1 MRKAAPRTKPRIAK
15 AATFAAATSGWI
27 ANANLA
33 AANAKLQGAFKLQN
47 FFPLATSIILRRGSV
62 KYATL
67 GDTTLPVD
75 SLMTYKNGSQNNFF
89 GATANAIYDI
99 TTVVNPNV
107 SPTAAVSGLT
117 SGDWSSA
124 QFATTGGV
132 YLVNVNASDNMEIY
146 DGTAWWAITN
156 QPINRL
162 NFDTQTT
169 NFTVGATVTGGTS
182 GSTAVI
188 SSMVDNGATG
198 YLIVGTVTGTGFVD
212 NETITGG
219 GGSALVNGVIQPL
232 FVAFTGVNTN
242 VLSYVWPYKSR
253 LFFIEENSM
262 NAWYLPIDSIG
273 GAATKLPMGGLFTLG
288 GSLLFGAS
296 WSLDTSGDGGL
307 SEQCVFVSTE
317 GEVVVFQGNNPAD
330 ANNWS
335 RVGTYRIGKP
345 LGPKAFIR
353 AGGDLV
359 ISTSI
364 GFVPL
369 SQAIQRDIAALS
381 PAAVSYK
388 IETEWNNFVSMR
400 AGSDW
405 CCEVWPSS
413 QMVIIALPTV
423 NYQPATMLV
432 SNARTGAWAEYTNWD
447 GNCLDVFNDRLFFG
461 SQNGRVVE
469 ANVSGLDEGNTYT
482 GLWVPLFDDFRSAD
496 ALKTALNGRVFMR
509 GPKEPD
515 PAVNCQFDYIYSA
528 YPTASAPVIS
538 DGSEWGV
545 GIWGTSIWG
554 TANTL
559 DNYNQWVSLGGAGYA
574 IAPDVQVTSG
584 FVVPLDTEI
593 IRFEMTYDMGDILS

>member
-1 MRKAAPRTKPRIAK
+1 M
-15 AATFAAATSGWI
+15 AATSGWI

-47 FFPLATSIILRRGSV
+47 FFPLTTSVILRRGSV

-99 TTVVNPNV
+99 TTVADANV
-107 SPTAAVSGLT
+107 SPAAAVSGLT
-117 SGDWSSA
+117 SGQWSST

-132 YLVNVNASDNMEIY
+132 YLVNVNASDSMRLY
-146 DGTAWWAITN
+146 DGTAWWTISN
-156 QPINRL
+156 QPVNRL
-162 NFDTQTT
+162 DFDAQTT
-169 NFTVGATVTGGTS
+169 NFTVGATITGGTS

-188 SSMVDNGATG
+188 QSMVDNGATG
-198 YLIVGTVTGTGFVD
+198 YLILGTVTGAGFQD
-212 NETITGG
+212 NELITGG
-219 GGSALVNGVIQPL
+219 GGSATVNGVIQNL

-242 VLSYVWPYKSR
+242 VLSYVWAYKSR

-262 NAWYLPIDSIG
+262 NAWYLPIDAIG
-273 GAATKLPMGGLFTLG
+273 GAAVKLPMGGIFSLG

-317 GEVVVFQGNNPAD
+317 GEVAVYQGDNPAT
-330 ANNWS
+330 AATWT

-353 AGGDLV
+353 AGGDIV
-359 ISTSI
+359 IATSI

-388 IETEWNNFVSMR
+388 IETEWNNFVELR
-400 AGSDW
+400 AGYNWS
-405 CCEVWPSS
+405 CEVWPSS
-413 QMVIIALPTV
+413 QMVVIALPTV

-447 GNCLDVFNDRLFFG
+447 GNCLEVFNDRLFFG
-461 SQNGRVVE
+461 SQSGRVVE
-469 ANVSGLDEGNTYT
+469 ANVSGTDEGNTYT
-482 GLWVPLFDDFRSAD
+482 GLWVPLFDDLRSPGS
-496 ALKTALNGRVFMR
+496 LKIVLNGRAFMR
-509 GPKEPD
+509 GPKEPS
-515 PAVNCQFDYIYSA
+515 PTVNCQFDYVYNP
-528 YPTASAPVIS
+528 YQPGSAPVIAG
-538 DGSEWGV
+538 GSEWDV
-545 GIWGTSIWG
+545 GIWGTSVWG
-554 TANTL
+554 SGDIL
-559 DNYNQWVSLGGAGYA
+559 EDYNQWVSIGGSGYA
-574 IAPDVQVTSG
+574 VSPDVQITSG
-584 FVVPLDTEI
+584 FTAPLDTEL

>member
-1 MRKAAPRTKPRIAK
+1 MRRAAARTKPRISQVS
-15 AATFAAATSGWI
+15 TFAAATSGWI

-47 FFPLATSIILRRGSV
+47 FFPLATSVILRRGSV
-62 KYATL
+62 KYATI
-67 GDTTLPVD
+67 GNTTLPVD
-75 SLMTYKNGSQNNFF
+75 SLMTYKNGAQSNFF

-99 TTVVNPNV
+99 TTVANANV

-117 SGDWSSA
+117 SGQWSST

-132 YLVNVNASDNMEIY
+132 YLVNVNASDNMELY

-162 NFDTQTT
+162 NFDAQTT
-169 NFTVGATVTGGTS
+169 NFTVGATITGGTS

-212 NETITGG
+212 NELITGG
-219 GGSALVNGVIQPL
+219 GGSATVNGLIQNL
-232 FVAFTGVNTN
+232 FVAFTGVSTSN
-242 VLSYVWPYKSR
+242 LSYVWSYKSR

-262 NAWYLPIDSIG
+262 NAWYLPIDAIG
-273 GAATKLPMGGLFTLG
+273 GAAVKLPMGGLFKLG

-317 GEVVVFQGNNPAD
+317 GEIVVFQGDNPAV
-330 ANNWS
+330 AATWS
-335 RVGTYRIGKP
+335 RVGTYQIGKP
-345 LGPKAFIR
+345 LGPKAFIK

-359 ISTSI
+359 IATSI

-388 IETEWNNFVSMR
+388 IETEWNNFVALR
-400 AGSDW
+400 AGSNW

-413 QMVIIALPTV
+413 QMVVVALPTV

-447 GNCLDVFNDRLFFG
+447 GNCLKVFNDRLFFG

-469 ANVSGLDEGNTYT
+469 ANVSGADEGNTYT
-482 GLWVPLFDDFRSAD
+482 GLWVPLFDDRRTPES
-496 ALKTALNGRVFMR
+496 LKIALNGRAFMR
-509 GPKEPD
+509 GPKEPS
-515 PAVNCQFDYIYSA
+515 PTVNCQFDYVYTSYS
-528 YPTASAPVIS
+528 TGSAPVIAE
-538 DGSEWGV
+538 GSEWGV
-545 GIWGTSIWG
+545 GIWGLSVWG
-554 TANTL
+554 SATALN
-559 DNYNQWVSLGGAGYA
+559 NYNQWVSMAGSGYA
-574 IAPDVQVTSG
+574 FAPDVQITSG
-584 FVVPLDTEI
+584 FVVPLDTEL
-593 IRFEMTYDMGDILS
+593 IRFELSYDGGDILS

>member
-1 MRKAAPRTKPRIAK
+1 MRRPAARTKPRIAQSS
-15 AATFAAATSGWI
+15 TFMAATSGWI

-33 AANAKLQGAFKLQN
+33 AANGKLQGAFKLQN
-47 FFPLATSIILRRGSV
+47 FFPLTTSIILRRGSV
-62 KYATL
+62 KYATI
-67 GDTTLPVD
+67 GNTTLPVD
-75 SLMTYKNGSQNNFF
+75 SLMTYKNGAQSNFF
-89 GATANAIYDI
+89 GATENAIYDI
-99 TTVVNPNV
+99 TTVVDANV

-117 SGDWSSA
+117 SGQWSST
-124 QFATTGGV
+124 QFATTGGT
-132 YLVNVNASDNMEIY
+132 YLINVNAADSMRLY

-162 NFDTQTT
+162 NFDAQTT
-169 NFTVGATVTGGTS
+169 NFTVGATITGGTS

-212 NETITGG
+212 NEIITGG
-219 GGSALVNGVIQPL
+219 GGSATVNGVIQTL

-242 VLSYVWPYKSR
+242 VLSYVWAYKSR

-317 GEVVVFQGNNPAD
+317 GEVVVFQGDNPAV
-330 ANNWS
+330 ASTWS
-335 RVGTYRIGKP
+335 RVGTYKIGKP

-359 ISTSI
+359 IATSI

-388 IETEWNNFVSMR
+388 IETEWNNFVELR
-400 AGSDW
+400 AGSNW

-413 QMVIIALPTV
+413 QMVVIALPTV

-447 GNCLDVFNDRLFFG
+447 GNCLKVFNDRLFFG
-461 SQNGRVVE
+461 SQDGKVIE
-469 ANVSGLDEGNTYT
+469 ANVSGADEGNTYT
-482 GLWVPLFDDFRSAD
+482 GLWVPLFDDRRTPEMRKIAM
-496 ALKTALNGRVFMR
+496 NGRAFMR
-509 GPKEPD
+509 GPKEPS
-515 PAVNCQFDYIYSA
+515 PTVNCQFDYVYNQYS
-528 YPTASAPVIS
+528 TGSAPVIAE
-538 DGSEWGV
+538 GSEWGV
-545 GIWGTSIWG
+545 GIWGLSVWG
-554 TANTL
+554 SADVLN
-559 DNYNQWVSLGGAGYA
+559 NYNQWISMAGSGYA
-574 IAPDVQVTSG
+574 FAPDVQITSG
-584 FVVPLDTEI
+584 FIVPLDTEL
-593 IRFEMTYDMGDILS
+593 IRFELTYDQGDILS